1 MSDIRTSNVF
11 EANARPQSSA
21 PKGSVNGGNSLP
33 AEQGKGVD
41 VDRIV
46 KKETAAGVE
55 EQRMVDDAISK
66 LQDYMQNEQRGLN
79 FKMDEEAGITVISV
93 YDAETEELIRQIP
106 SEEMVSL
113 AKRLNEQEPSVL
125 FSARV

>member
-1 MSDIRTSNVF
+1 M
-11 EANARPQSSA
+11 
-21 PKGSVNGGNSLP
+21 NGGNSLP
-33 AEQGKGVD
+33 AEKGKEVD

-46 KKETAAGVE
+46 KKETAATVE
-55 EQRMVDDAISK
+55 EQRMVDDAIAK